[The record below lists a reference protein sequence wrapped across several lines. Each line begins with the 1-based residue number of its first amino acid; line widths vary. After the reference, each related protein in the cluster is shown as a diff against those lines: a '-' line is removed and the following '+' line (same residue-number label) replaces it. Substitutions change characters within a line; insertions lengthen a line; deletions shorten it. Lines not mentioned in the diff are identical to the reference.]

1 MEDKEKPSRHTQR
14 QRTVRKC
21 RRAARENNYE
31 EVLKQFME
39 LCLMEIEGNE
49 VLTNKISPKIII
61 DIIHAQL
68 LLKKA
73 QKDLGEVGEDADFR
87 AFQDRLKVMKGG
99 K

>member
-1 MEDKEKPSRHTQR
+1 MEDKEKPSRHSQR

>member
-1 MEDKEKPSRHTQR
+1 MEENEKPSRHTHR

-21 RRAARENNYE
+21 RRAARENDYE
-31 EVLKQFME
+31 EVLRQFME

-49 VLTNKISPKIII
+49 ALTNKITPKIIL
-61 DIIHAQL
+61 DIINAQI

-73 QKDLGEVGEDADFR
+73 QKDLGESGEDTTLR

>member
-49 VLTNKISPKIII
+49 VLTNKISSKIII

-73 QKDLGEVGEDADFR
+73 QKDLGEVAEDADFR